1 MKSDTKKVGLSSA
14 FGTKSTIVPEKK
26 INKNSRLPA
35 YAQMADLLRE
45 SISQGEHPPGG
56 RLPSESAL
64 ARVHEVS
71 NMTARQAISVLEEEG
86 LVHRIQGK
94 GTFVRKINVTASSF
108 SLESLA
114 DILSDREHTAVRVIK
129 AGVKKEPGMEKE
141 VLGLEPH
148 QSVIEI
154 ERIILYKNEPFTLH
168 VSYTRFDPKSPTV
181 EAMLDTVVLT
191 ELMFQEEYSNFK
203 KGTLRLLPANLTVK
217 EARHLK
223 MAAGESA
230 FKLEHLFFDFD
241 DRPAAFGWFI
251 VSHEKMPL
259 ISKIGVWND

>member
-1 MKSDTKKVGLSSA
+1 MKSNPKKAGLSST
-14 FGTKSTIVPEKK
+14 FGTESTIVSERK

-45 SISQGEHPPGG
+45 GISQGEHPPGG

-64 ARVHEVS
+64 ARTHEVS

-86 LVHRIQGK
+86 LVHRVQGK

-108 SLESLA
+108 SLESLS
-114 DILSDREHTAVRVIK
+114 DVLSDREHTSVQVIK

-141 VLGLEPH
+141 VLGLEPN
-148 QSVIEI
+148 QPVIKI
-154 ERIILYKNEPFTLH
+154 ERIILYNDEPFTLH

-181 EAMLDTVVLT
+181 EAMLDTVLLT
-191 ELMFQEEYSNFK
+191 GLMFQEEYSNFK
-203 KGTLRLLPANLTVK
+203 KGTLRLLPANLTER
-217 EARHLK
+217 EAHYLK
-223 MAAGESA
+223 MAVGENV
-230 FKLEHLFFDFD
+230 FKLEHLFFDFN
-241 DRPAAFGWFI
+241 DRPAALGWFI
-251 VSHEKMPL
+251 VGHEKMPL